1 MKQYITGFITAVCLT
16 TSVFMFVG
24 AQNTNLG
31 DIEVTSLRIMGDNGS
46 EILLIGRGIV
56 MSKNKKPMVTLF
68 CEDIGGFISTFNA
81 DFKETTYLGTNAGGD
96 GHIETFNADGK
107 TTAFLG
113 TGGSGGGVLSS
124 WIVGKTDR
132 FNAAVVAKPVI
143 NWYSF
148 VLYADNVSFF
158 YKYWFPGLPWDHL
171 DQYMERSPISYV
183 GNVKTPT
190 MLLTGEQD
198 FRTPMAESEQ
208 FYAGLKL
215 NKVESMLV
223 RIPGASH
230 GIAAR
235 PSNLIAKV
243 NAITAWF
250 EKYKK

>member
-1 MKQYITGFITAVCLT
+1 VQFLIEEFKMKQYITGFITAICLT

-113 TGGSGGGVLSS
+113 TGGSGGGHIRTSNAD
-124 WIVGKTDR
+124 GKETAVFGTDKDGAGQLR
-132 FNAAVVAKPVI
+132 TYNEDGKETAYLGTNASGSGRISTFNADDKAIVI
-143 NWYSF
+143 IGTDEN
-148 VLYADNVSFF
+148 
-158 YKYWFPGLPWDHL
+158 GGGHI
-171 DQYMERSPISYV
+171 E
-183 GNVKTPT
+183 T
-190 MLLTGEQD
+190 
-198 FRTPMAESEQ
+198 
-208 FYAGLKL
+208 L
-215 NKVESMLV
+215 NKHGELV
-223 RIPGASH
+223 GYFGTADDGDNFIQD
-230 GIAAR
+230 GIILLYDR
-235 PSNLIAKV
+235 YGELGWTEDGKQ
-243 NAITAWF
+243 
-250 EKYKK
+250 